1 MADNDGKPTV
11 AAPEQRITE
20 QAEDLAA
27 ITSEFRHFTYPP
39 AEGKQGQELFQAFY
53 ADPKLGYMAQ
63 QVLKAV
69 RDWGNFKP
77 GSAGSSR
84 FSSGTWR
91 GSMPRTS
98 RMRGRSG
105 RTTKLPPSSAGPS
118 GSRRMASRRRG
129 PRTRPRTSLIE
140 NEKA

>member
-77 GSAGSSR
+77 GRSEERRVGKECVSTCRSR
-84 FSSGTWR
+84 WAR
-91 GSMPRTS
+91 YH
-98 RMRGRSG
+98 
-105 RTTKLPPSSAGPS
+105 TK
-118 GSRRMASRRRG
+118 
-129 PRTRPRTSLIE
+129 
-140 NEKA
+140 EKKRE